1 MNGYGV
7 SGTKVSST
15 VRHMGRSV
23 RETFTAWRGEQS
35 KAVED
40 YLVLTDAILI
50 LS

>member
-15 VRHMGRSV
+15 VSHMGRSV
-23 RETFTAWRGEQS
+23 RETFTVWRGQQS

-40 YLVLTDAILI
+40 YLELTDAVSI